1 MGVEHDRAVLDIT
14 VLLEQTRNVGF
25 GQARVDTG
33 DKQVGAAIKGT
44 FLILFLLQVRLA
56 QRARATI
63 TSEWTRTRIEKKQWM
78 MDIPVITVIGAA
90 VGGAAASAVTSR
102 LIARRGAAVAVV
114 PGLICRSR
122 LDRERAKSMKAL
134 TGVAA
139 VIVVVISHDGQEAK
153 RLMGKEG
160 RGREISE

>member
-56 QRARATI
+56 QRARAMI
-63 TSEWTRTRIEKKQWM
+63 TSEWTRIEKKQWT
-78 MDIPVITVIGAA
+78 MDIPVITVVGAA
-90 VGGAAASAVTSR
+90 VGGAAASAVTSG

-122 LDRERAKSMKAL
+122 LDGERAKSMKAL

-139 VIVVVISHDGQEAK
+139 VIVVVISHDGQRQK
-153 RLMGKEG
+153 G
-160 RGREISE
+160 

>member
-1 MGVEHDRAVLDIT
+1 
-14 VLLEQTRNVGF
+14 
-25 GQARVDTG
+25 VDTG

-56 QRARATI
+56 QRARAMI
-63 TSEWTRTRIEKKQWM
+63 TSEWTLIEKKQWM
-78 MDIPVITVIGAA
+78 MDIPVITVVGAA

-139 VIVVVISHDGQEAK
+139 VIVVVLSHDGQEAK